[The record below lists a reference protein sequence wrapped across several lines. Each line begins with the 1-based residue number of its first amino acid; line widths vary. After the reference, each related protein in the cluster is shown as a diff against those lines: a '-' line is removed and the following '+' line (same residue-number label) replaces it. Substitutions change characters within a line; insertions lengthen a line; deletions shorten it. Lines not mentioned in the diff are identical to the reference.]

1 MSRMMDIDEVF
12 RLLSENNG
20 ELVLP
25 DSRGNPMAYVL
36 TPARLSAYSAIP
48 AAQSALQPKRK
59 PTRGERKQRQRQ
71 RQVQQEIQTRH
82 RGRLR
87 RGRA

>member
-48 AAQSALQPKRK
+48 AAQQALQPKRK
-59 PTRGERKQRQRQ
+59 PTRGERKQRQAQRQ
-71 RQVQQEIQTRH
+71 RAERTT
-82 RGRLR
+82 GRMR
-87 RGRA
+87 RNRV